1 MLVALAVGAIAA
13 CGSPD
18 GSAAGL
24 VTDIDTLGLG
34 RVQAFTLRTDDGA
47 SLRFTVRDGPDLSS
61 GGFPADH
68 LREHMA
74 TGSGV
79 AVAYRTD
86 GDALVVLRLT
96 DAPWVGQ

>member
-1 MLVALAVGAIAA
+1 MAISVALALTA
-13 CGSPD
+13 CSGGEQD
-18 GSAAGL
+18 AAGL

-34 RVQAFTLRTDDGA
+34 QVQAFTLRTQDGA
-47 SLRFTVRDGPDLSS
+47 SLVFDVSGGTDLGA

-74 TGSGV
+74 TASGV

-86 GDALVVLRLT
+86 GDRLIAVRLT
-96 DAPWVGQ
+96 DATWIGQ